1 MDFPTSRQDSDF
13 IANQLDPVDLYL
25 PEKTGERPGYSD
37 FSVPALTLT
46 PGSLMTQ

>member
-37 FSVPALTLT
+37 FFRPRINVDPWFFDD
-46 PGSLMTQ
+46 Q